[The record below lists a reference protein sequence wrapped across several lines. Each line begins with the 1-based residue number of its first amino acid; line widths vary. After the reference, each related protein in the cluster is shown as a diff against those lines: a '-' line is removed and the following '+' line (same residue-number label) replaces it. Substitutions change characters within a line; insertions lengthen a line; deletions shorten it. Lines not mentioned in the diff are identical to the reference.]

1 MHGREPRMGGEE
13 VAGAKGGGV
22 AVNHSLYTMTIAQAN
37 DQTGREDKSA
47 KRSATTLTPP
57 HTQPK
62 TEPRDQD
69 GHGAHAAMK
78 SEVAIIG
85 EVAETGEVEGGH
97 RSDGKVA
104 GNGQPSAAP

>member
-1 MHGREPRMGGEE
+1 
-13 VAGAKGGGV
+13 
-22 AVNHSLYTMTIAQAN
+22 MTIAQAN

-104 GNGQPSAAP
+104 GNGKPSAAS